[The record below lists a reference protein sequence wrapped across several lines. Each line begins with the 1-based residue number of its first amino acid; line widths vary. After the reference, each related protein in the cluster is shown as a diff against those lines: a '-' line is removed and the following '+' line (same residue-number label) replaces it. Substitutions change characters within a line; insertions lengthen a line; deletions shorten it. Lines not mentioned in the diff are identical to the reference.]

1 MQVSVSFARDMIC
14 ALNAAKRN
22 CLFPDLKPSTESN
35 NAETDEVR
43 KAYQKGRLDI
53 LCSLTD
59 HGFISMDVAEYMAGM
74 DQQGFEKALLDWRY
88 DWMVY
93 E

>member
-1 MQVSVSFARDMIC
+1 MIYAQSIVRRSC
-14 ALNAAKRN
+14 H
-22 CLFPDLKPSTESN
+22 FPDLKTDTEGD
-35 NAETDEVR
+35 NAGTDEVR

-53 LCSLTD
+53 LCSLAD

-88 DWMVY
+88 GWMAY

>member
-1 MQVSVSFARDMIC
+1 MTC
-14 ALNAAKRN
+14 AQSIAKRN
-22 CLFPDLKPSTESN
+22 CPFPDLKLSTESN

-53 LCSLTD
+53 LCSLAD
-59 HGFISMDVAEYMAGM
+59 YGFISMDVAESMAGM
-74 DQQGFEKALLDWRY
+74 EHQGFEKVLLDWRY
-88 DWMVY
+88 SWMAD